1 MKEKRTKCDQWI
13 KPWLERR
20 NQQERSSESV
30 LEIRF
35 FRKLRKIHRKMSV
48 LQSLFNEVS
57 GLETCNFVKSD
68 SSKDV
73 FP

>member
-30 LEIRF
+30 VEIRF

-48 LQSLFNEVS
+48 QKPVILLKVTPAKIFSREF
-57 GLETCNFVKSD
+57 
-68 SSKDV
+68 
-73 FP
+73 